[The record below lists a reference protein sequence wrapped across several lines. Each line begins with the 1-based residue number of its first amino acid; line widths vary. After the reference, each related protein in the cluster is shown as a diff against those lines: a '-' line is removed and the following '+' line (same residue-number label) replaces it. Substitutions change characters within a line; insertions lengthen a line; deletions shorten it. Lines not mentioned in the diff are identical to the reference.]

1 MNNENTNYKNIASFS
16 LNEKKEQNL
25 ISLLFLLIAGIG
37 GGLIFFT
44 KSYENNTLPP
54 WKIILSIIGFILVH
68 ELIHIFFMTVFAKG
82 KVKVKVKFPTIAVGS
97 DAYFNKRQY
106 IIIALAPVFILGILT
121 SITCFL
127 FSYEFLF
134 TILLVFNFAS
144 ASGDY
149 LLTFYALKQKKK
161 SFFVDTAEETLV
173 YMKEK

>member
-16 LNEKKEQNL
+16 LNEKKKQNL

-37 GGLIFFT
+37 GGLVFLT
-44 KSYENNTLPP
+44 KVYEKATLPP

-82 KVKVKVKFPTIAVGS
+82 KIKVKVKFPTIAVGS
-97 DAYFNKRQY
+97 DAYFNKCQY

-121 SITCFL
+121 SIAYFL
-127 FSYEFLF
+127 FSYKFLF
-134 TILLVFNFAS
+134 TILLIFNFAS

-149 LLTFYALKQKKK
+149 LLTFYALKQKKN
-161 SFFVDTAEETLV
+161 SFFVDTAKETLI
-173 YMKEK
+173 YIEEK